1 VKGHLV
7 WLGVTEYAGLTDQL
21 TFANPSAVLAFG
33 DIIAGIQGGS
43 KVTMASTEAMPGA
56 PAVRR
61 SRHPLQGKQ
70 WQDSRALGL

>member
-43 KVTMASTEAMPGA
+43 KVTMASTEAMPG
-56 PAVRR
+56 VQR